1 MNNGKLKG
9 TIRPQG
15 VLKGRIS
22 RVIET
27 VDPVIQPLE
36 VTENGEYTAPENVH
50 GFNPVKVDVPIRY
63 EEGYQDGYK
72 AMQDGLQ
79 EKEITANG
87 EYTADEGHTG
97 FKKVNVNVSF
107 DNIGKPFID
116 TSKMT
121 RFYYFFD
128 QNQNLGVLDGIDT
141 SNAVS
146 LKYMFNQCT
155 NLTAIP
161 HLNTSKVTNFSSMC
175 VSCNNLESFP
185 QIDTSNGTNF
195 AYMFDRCNK
204 LANPPQLDTSN
215 GTNFMGMYRWAP
227 IESIQLDISNGTNFN
242 SIFFYCTK
250 LKTVSLTTAKG
261 DFSTNSFENCGSLT
275 NITIGEGWAVN
286 IYLHYSNKLTVES
299 LHGMIENL
307 ADFTGQTAKTFR
319 VGATNLAKIDEA
331 HIQMLNDKNW
341 AYS

>member
-15 VLKGRIS
+15 VMKGRIS

-97 FKKVNVNVSF
+97 LSKVNVNVSM
-107 DNIGKPFID
+107 DNPGKPFID
-116 TSKMT
+116 TSKIT
-121 RFYYFFD
+121 NFEYFCYANRMNEQVD
-128 QNQNLGVLDGIDT
+128 SIDT
-141 SNAVS
+141 SS
-146 LKYMFNQCT
+146 GTC
-155 NLTAIP
+155 
-161 HLNTSKVTNFSSMC
+161 FSNC
-175 VSCNNLESFP
+175 FRSCNNLKKITKLDVSKGSLFNECFYECYALES
-185 QIDTSNGTNF
+185 
-195 AYMFDRCNK
+195 
-204 LANPPQLDTSN
+204 LPP
-215 GTNFMGMYRWAP
+215 
-227 IESIQLDISNGTNFN
+227 LDISNGTLFTGMFTN
-242 SIFFYCTK
+242 CRK
-250 LKTVSLTTAKG
+250 LDNISLTVPKRG
-261 DFSTNSFENCGSLT
+261 FSPNTFSSCVGLT
-275 NITIGEGWAVN
+275 NITIGQGWNVN
-286 IYLHYSNKLTVES
+286 IYLHYSNNLTVES

-307 ADFTGQTAKTFR
+307 ADLTGLTAKTFQI
-319 VGATNLAKIDEA
+319 GATNLAKIDQT
-331 HIQMLNDKNW
+331 HLDMLVAKNW
-341 AYS
+341 SYS

>member
-1 MNNGKLKG
+1 MNGKLTATLSARG
-9 TIRPQG
+9 R
-15 VLKGRIS
+15 LKATLSKAIE
-22 RVIET
+22 RVEPIIK
-27 VDPVIQPLE
+27 PIE

-121 RFYYFFD
+121 SFYYFCYSGV
-128 QNQNLGVLDGIDT
+128 NLEVLDGIDT
-141 SNAVS
+141 SNS
-146 LKYMFNQCT
+146 TRFDYMFYNCKT
-155 NLTAIP
+155 LLKTVP
-161 HLNTSKVTNFSSMC
+161 HMDTSKGVVFTRMFDSCTDLTTIPPLDLSSG
-175 VSCNNLESFP
+175 EQF
-185 QIDTSNGTNF
+185 D
-195 AYMFDRCNK
+195 YMFRNCVD
-204 LANPPQLDTSN
+204 LTTTP
-215 GTNFMGMYRWAP
+215 
-227 IESIQLDISNGTNFN
+227 QLDISNGKRFI
-242 SIFFYCTK
+242 SMFGYCTS
-250 LKTVSLTTAKG
+250 LETVSITTAKSNL
-261 DFSTNSFENCGSLT
+261 STDTFQGCTALK

-286 IYLHYSNKLTVES
+286 IYLHYSNNLTVES

-307 ADFTGQTAKTFR
+307 ADLTGLTAKTFQ
-319 VGATNLAKIDEA
+319 VGANIAKIDQT
-331 HIQMLNDKNW
+331 HLDMLVAKNW
-341 AYS
+341 NYS